1 MLHAPISLL
10 RIVRVLLRYRLDEV
24 LAATGLNRWFFW
36 LRPFTGSAVAA
47 DQPLPVRARLALQA
61 LGPIFVKLGQ
71 VLSTRRDL
79 LPPEY
84 ADELALLQDQV
95 APFPGEEAR
104 ALVEA
109 ELGQPVESLYARFE
123 AEPLAS
129 ASIAQVHAATLHDGS
144 EVVVKVLRPGVRQVI
159 ERDLRLMRAL
169 AGLAERYS
177 AEARRLKP
185 LEFVSE
191 FEKTIFD
198 ELDLQREAA
207 NASILRRHWEGSDML
222 YIPAI
227 HWSHTKKQ
235 VMTMERV
242 WGIPVNRKEAL
253 EAAGIDLKVLARRG
267 LEIFYYQVFRD
278 NLFHAD
284 MHPGNILVSTE
295 NPGNPQYIALDFGIV
310 GSLSDSDLRYI
321 AENFAALFERDY
333 RRVSELHIEAGWLPP
348 NTRVEEFE
356 AAARAVAEPYFSRPL
371 GEISFGELLFNLF
384 RMAKRFQLNIQ
395 PQLILLQKTLLNVE
409 GIGRDLDPQL
419 DPWAVCTPLL
429 KRILREKHGPASSM
443 RLLRKRLPHWLE
455 KLPEMPDLLHAYLH
469 QSTHGDMELTMNA
482 PMLAR
487 LRQENQS
494 GHRHTVYAIV
504 AAAGLI
510 STSLLIGLHPEA
522 GLNPQGWPP
531 LAWITGSLGLVG
543 LGLALRKGD

>member
-1 MLHAPISLL
+1 MLHTPLGLL
-10 RIVRVLLRYRLDEV
+10 RIVRILLRYRLDEV
-24 LAATGLNRWFFW
+24 LAATRLNRWFFW
-36 LRPFTGSAVAA
+36 LRPFTGRAVAG

-84 ADELALLQDQV
+84 ADELARLQDQV
-95 APFPGEEAR
+95 APYPGQQAMQ
-104 ALVEA
+104 LVEA
-109 ELGQPVESLYARFE
+109 ELGQPLDALYRHFDP
-123 AEPLAS
+123 EPLAS
-129 ASIAQVHAATLHDGS
+129 ASIAQVHAATLHSGE
-144 EVVVKVLRPGVRQVI
+144 EVVVKVLRPGVRAI
-159 ERDLRLMRAL
+159 IRRDLRLMQSL
-169 AGLAERYS
+169 AALAERYS

-185 LEFVSE
+185 LEFVAE
-191 FEKTIFD
+191 FEKTLYD

-207 NASILRRHWEGSDML
+207 NASILRRHWEDSDML

-295 NPGNPQYIALDFGIV
+295 NPDNPRYIALDFGIV

-321 AENFAALFERDY
+321 AENFAALFDRDY

-348 NTRVEEFE
+348 QTRVEEFE

-419 DPWAVCTPLL
+419 DPWATCTPLL
-429 KRILREKHGPASSM
+429 KRIMREKYGPRSSM
-443 RLLRKRLPHWLE
+443 KRLRKRLPHWLE
-455 KLPEMPDLLHAYLH
+455 KLPEMPDLLHAYLY
-469 QSTHGDMELTMNA
+469 QTTHGEVEMTMKS
-482 PMLAR
+482 PMLGK
-487 LRQENQS
+487 LREENRS
-494 GHRHTVYAIV
+494 GHRHTVFAIV

-522 GLNPQGWPP
+522 GLDPASWPP
-531 LAWITGSLGLVG
+531 VAWATGGLALIA